1 MPTTSHAAAY
11 SFVERLAQDLQD
23 AKFELPA
30 FPEAVLRVQ
39 RALQSSETSAGDIV
53 TILSSDPGLAARV
66 LRIVNSAAFKPASG
80 EITDLRNAVSR
91 MGFNMVRTIAIE
103 YAMRQMRRRESQS
116 AVARTEID
124 AISRD
129 SLRVASLCYV
139 IAKHY
144 TRVNADQA
152 LLTGLLHG
160 LGRLYIVMRAEDM
173 AEITTVDIREVAAS
187 WQATIGK
194 AILESWG
201 LPDPLQHAVEH
212 QDDHDLS
219 PIDAAENTGP
229 GVAAGAVTLTNVL
242 IAAKI
247 LAGED
252 GLGEIADV
260 PALSWLNR
268 MKKEGAVAVL
278 IDHDEEIQSLR
289 ASLGE

>member
-1 MPTTSHAAAY
+1 MPRTSHAAAY
-11 SFVERLAQDLQD
+11 SFVEQLAKDLQD
-23 AKFELPA
+23 ARFELPA

-39 RALQSSETSAGDIV
+39 RALQSSETSANDIV

-66 LRIVNSAAFKPASG
+66 LRIANSAAFKPASG

-103 YAMRQMRRRESQS
+103 YAMRQMRLRESQS
-116 AVARTEID
+116 AVARAELE

-139 IAKHY
+139 IARHY
-144 TRVNADQA
+144 TRVNVDQA

-173 AEITTVDIREVAAS
+173 ADIATVDIREVAAS

-194 AILESWG
+194 AILESWD
-201 LPDPLQHAVEH
+201 LPEALQHAVEH

-247 LAGED
+247 LAGEN
-252 GLGEIADV
+252 GLSDIAEV

-268 MKKEGAVAVL
+268 MKKDGAVAVL
-278 IDHDEEIQSLR
+278 IEHDEEIQSLR

>member
-23 AKFELPA
+23 ARFELPA

-39 RALQSSETSAGDIV
+39 RALQSPDTSAADIV
-53 TILSSDPGLAARV
+53 AILSSDPGLAARV

-91 MGFNMVRTIAIE
+91 LGFNTVRTVAIDF
-103 YAMRQMRRRESQS
+103 AMRQLRRRDAQSTMAREEIES
-116 AVARTEID
+116 
-124 AISRD
+124 ISRD
-129 SLRVASLCYV
+129 SLKVASVCYV

-160 LGRLYIVMRAEDM
+160 LGRLYIVMRAEETTDV
-173 AEITTVDIREVAAS
+173 TTVNIREVAAG

-201 LPDPLQHAVEH
+201 LPEALQHAVEH
-212 QDDHDLS
+212 QDDHES
-219 PIDAAENTGP
+219 GPFGTEEHAGPDA
-229 GVAAGAVTLTNVL
+229 AAGAVSLTDVL

-247 LAGED
+247 LTGEN
-252 GLGEIADV
+252 GVANRQEL
-260 PALSWLNR
+260 PALGWLNG
-268 MKKEGAVAVL
+268 MKTEGADAVL
-278 IDHDEEIQSLR
+278 VDHDAEIQELR